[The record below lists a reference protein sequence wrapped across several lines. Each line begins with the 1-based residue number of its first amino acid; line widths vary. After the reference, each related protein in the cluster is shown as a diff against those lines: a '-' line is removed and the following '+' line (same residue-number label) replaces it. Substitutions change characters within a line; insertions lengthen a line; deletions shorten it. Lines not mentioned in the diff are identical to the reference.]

1 MYFLFIVVENIYSN
15 IFDDS
20 KKVKKKTVSSFNLS
34 PTSFFYIRIT
44 DFLVHVV
51 FKCLKY
57 SQNKGAK
64 LTSHGYIFFKNSE
77 KRPWGGNLNLNK
89 SNILLLKA
97 FSYRDCCKVLVCCV
111 SKVCKKALPL
121 TNWIRV
127 FIIIIIIR
135 LFKQF

>member
-64 LTSHGYIFFKNSE
+64 ITSHGYIFLKKSE
-77 KRPWGGNLNLNK
+77 KTMRRKSQSQQFKYTFVKSFFLQRLLQSSGLLRIKSMQKGLTFNQLNK
-89 SNILLLKA
+89 SIHN
-97 FSYRDCCKVLVCCV
+97 YYYH
-111 SKVCKKALPL
+111 
-121 TNWIRV
+121 
-127 FIIIIIIR
+127 
-135 LFKQF
+135 

>member
-34 PTSFFYIRIT
+34 PTSFFVSELRISLCML
-44 DFLVHVV
+44 FLNAWNIHRIKVQKSQAMDIY
-51 FKCLKY
+51 FK
-57 SQNKGAK
+57 
-64 LTSHGYIFFKNSE
+64 
-77 KRPWGGNLNLNK
+77 KRVKKPWRGNLNLNK

-121 TNWIRV
+121 TNWIRE